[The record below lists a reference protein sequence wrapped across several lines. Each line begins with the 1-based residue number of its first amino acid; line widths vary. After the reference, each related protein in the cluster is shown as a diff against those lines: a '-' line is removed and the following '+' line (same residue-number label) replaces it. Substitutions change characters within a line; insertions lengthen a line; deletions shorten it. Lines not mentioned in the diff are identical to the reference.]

1 MNSAVPGAKAA
12 YHHGDL
18 RNALVAAAAGLAER
32 GGPAAVT
39 VRAAARAV
47 GVTPTASYRHFA
59 DRDELLTAARDECL
73 ARMAGRF
80 LARIADVPDD
90 LPPTAR
96 ALQRFLATG
105 RAYVE
110 FAVDEPGLFRT
121 CFCIEPD
128 ADDGLRPEDTAPFQL
143 LSGLLDELAETGA
156 IDPAERP
163 LAEAFA
169 WSAVHG
175 LALLILDGPLSKL
188 SAMELEQIIALV
200 TRRVARGLGADV
212 LG

>member
-1 MNSAVPGAKAA
+1 MATTKAA

-18 RNALVAAAAGLAER
+18 RNALIAAAAGLAET

-59 DRDELLTAARDECL
+59 DRDELLTAARQECL
-73 ARMAGRF
+73 DRMAGRF
-80 LARIADVPDD
+80 LARIADVPEDQ
-90 LPPTAR
+90 PPDVR
-96 ALQRFLATG
+96 ALQRFLASG

-110 FAVDEPGLFRT
+110 FAMEEPGLFRT

-128 ADDGLRPEDTAPFQL
+128 ADDGLEPADTAPYQL
-143 LSGLLDELAETGA
+143 LTGLLDELADTGG

-169 WSAVHG
+169 WAAMHG
-175 LALLILDGPLSKL
+175 LALLVLDGPLGTL
-188 SAMELEQIIALV
+188 DPEDLDEIVTLA
-200 TRRVARGLGADV
+200 TRRVARGLGAPV
-212 LG
+212 ELLG